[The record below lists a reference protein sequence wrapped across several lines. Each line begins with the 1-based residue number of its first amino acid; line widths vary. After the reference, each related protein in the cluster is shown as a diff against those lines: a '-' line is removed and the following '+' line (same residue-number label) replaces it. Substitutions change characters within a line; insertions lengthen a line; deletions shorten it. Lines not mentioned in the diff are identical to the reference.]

1 MKPYK
6 VIVGSTALL
15 DIQEITNYYNK
26 CLPKL
31 GSRFQKVVKE
41 QISTLKNS
49 AESYNTRYS
58 NVRCML
64 VRKFP
69 YLVHFTIDDKKGT
82 VEIFAV
88 IHTSRSPAIWEERN
102 KDL

>member
-6 VIVGSTALL
+6 VIVGSNALL
-15 DIQEITNYYNK
+15 DIQETTKYYNK

-31 GSRFQKVVKE
+31 GSRFQKVVKK
-41 QISTLKNS
+41 QINTLKNS
-49 AESYNTRYS
+49 AEGYNVRYT

-64 VRKFP
+64 IRKFP
-69 YLVHFTIDDKKGT
+69 YLVHFTIDDKKGI

-88 IHTSRSPAIWEERN
+88 IHTSRSPDIWEERN
-102 KDL
+102 KDF